1 VKKYARLLGSL
12 TLLAVLAWRLDWGR
26 MAAAF
31 ARLDLGLWLAALL
44 VYLLT
49 QVVSAVRWQALAR
62 LVGFGGGWGRYL
74 ACYYIGMLFNLVLPT
89 SVGGDVVRAWYLAG
103 QQGAAP
109 AEGRRTA
116 ALLSVLAD
124 RVNGVLVLVALSVV
138 AAVCCPVPLAP
149 WALTAVAA
157 VGAGS
162 LVGLACLPLLPR
174 LQRLLPGN
182 AHLRRL
188 ADGTR
193 LYLRHGR
200 VMAWVTALS
209 LVVQVANVVV
219 VWLAGEALGLPVP
232 PLFYGVLVP
241 LVTLL
246 TLLPVSVN
254 GMGLR
259 EVGTVA
265 LLAPLGVDA
274 ASAVTLSLLVFAV
287 MSAASLS
294 GLGFYLFGHFPRFQA
309 PSAAAGEA
317 RWEAPA
323 HDPPVGG
330 HPHQGRARQPTAAA

>member
-1 VKKYARLLGSL
+1 VKKHWRLLGSL
-12 TLLAVLAWRLDWGR
+12 TLLAVLACRLDWGR
-26 MAAAF
+26 LAAAF

-49 QVVSAVRWQALAR
+49 QLVSAVRWQALAR
-62 LVGFGGGWGRYL
+62 LVGFDGGWGRYL
-74 ACYYIGMLFNLVLPT
+74 AYYYIGMLFNLVLPT
-89 SVGGDVVRAWYLAG
+89 SVGGDVVRAWYLAR
-103 QQGAAP
+103 QRGAGP
-109 AEGRRTA
+109 AAGRRTA

-124 RVNGVLVLVALSVV
+124 RVNGVLVLVALAAA
-138 AAVCCPVPLAP
+138 AAVCCPVPLPP
-149 WALTAVAA
+149 WVLTGVAAVAA
-157 VGAGS
+157 GS
-162 LVGLACLPLLPR
+162 LAGVACLPLVPR

-182 AHLRRL
+182 ARLQRL

-209 LVVQVANVVV
+209 LVVQVANVAV
-219 VWLAGEALGLPVP
+219 VWLVGEALGLPVP
-232 PLFYGVLVP
+232 PLFYGVMVP

-265 LLAPLGVDA
+265 MLAPLGVEA

-287 MSAASLS
+287 MAAASLS

-309 PSAAAGEA
+309 PGAGGGPSEVP
-317 RWEAPA
+317 E
-323 HDPPVGG
+323 HDAPVGG
-330 HPHQGRARQPTAAA
+330 HPGQGRTRQPSAAA

>member
-1 VKKYARLLGSL
+1 VKKKWRLLGSL

-26 MAAAF
+26 LASAF

-62 LVGFGGGWGRYL
+62 LVGFDGGWGRYL
-74 ACYYIGMLFNLVLPT
+74 AYYYVGMLFNLVLPT
-89 SVGGDVVRAWYLAG
+89 SVGGDVVRAWYLAR
-103 QQGAAP
+103 QQGAGP
-109 AEGRRTA
+109 AAGRRTA

-124 RVNGVLVLVALSVV
+124 RVNGVLVLVALAVV
-138 AAVCCPVPLAP
+138 AAACCPVPLAP
-149 WALTAVAA
+149 WVVTAVAA
-157 VGAGS
+157 VAAGS
-162 LVGLACLPLLPR
+162 LVGLAGLPLLPR

-193 LYLRHGR
+193 LYLRHRR
-200 VMAWVTALS
+200 VMAWVTVLS
-209 LVVQVANVVV
+209 LVVQVANVAV

-232 PLFYGVLVP
+232 AAFYGVLVP

-274 ASAVTLSLLVFAV
+274 AAAVTLSLLVFAV
-287 MSAASLS
+287 FTAASLS
-294 GLGFYLFGHFPRFQA
+294 GLGFYLFGQFPRFPAQ
-309 PSAAAGEA
+309 AAGDGGAALEV
-317 RWEAPA
+317 PA

-330 HPHQGRARQPTAAA
+330 HPDQGRARQPSAVA

>member
-1 VKKYARLLGSL
+1 VNKKWRLLGSL

-26 MAAAF
+26 LAAAF
-31 ARLDLGLWLAALL
+31 ARLDLRLWLAALV

-49 QVVSAVRWQALAR
+49 QLVSAVRWQALAR
-62 LVGFGGGWGRYL
+62 LAGFDGGWGRYL
-74 ACYYIGMLFNLVLPT
+74 AYYYIGMLFNLVLPT

-103 QQGAAP
+103 QEGAAP
-109 AEGRRTA
+109 AAGRRTA

-124 RVNGVLVLVALSVV
+124 RVNGVLVLVAL
-138 AAVCCPVPLAP
+138 AAVATACCPLPLPP
-149 WALTAVAA
+149 WVVTAVAA
-157 VGAGS
+157 VAGGS
-162 LVGLACLPLLPR
+162 LAGLACLPLLPH
-174 LQRLLPGN
+174 LQRRLPGN

-188 ADGTR
+188 ADGAR

-219 VWLAGEALGLPVP
+219 IGLIGAGLGLPVP
-232 PLFYGVLVP
+232 PLFYGVMVP

-265 LLAPLGVDA
+265 LLAPVGVDA

-287 MSAASLS
+287 FTVASLS
-294 GLGFYLFGHFPRFQA
+294 GLGFYLFGRFPRFRA
-309 PSAAAGEA
+309 EGA
-317 RWEAPA
+317 RLEVPE
-323 HDPPVGG
+323 HDAPVGG
-330 HPHQGRARQPTAAA
+330 HPDQGRTRQPPAAA

>member
-1 VKKYARLLGSL
+1 VKKYTRLLGSL

-26 MAAAF
+26 LAAAF
-31 ARLDLGLWLAALL
+31 ARLDLRLWLAALL

-49 QVVSAVRWQALAR
+49 QFVSAVRWQALAR
-62 LVGFGGGWGRYL
+62 LAGFGGGWGRYL
-74 ACYYIGMLFNLVLPT
+74 AYYYVGMLFNLVLPT
-89 SVGGDVVRAWYLAG
+89 SVGGDVVRAWYLAR
-103 QQGAAP
+103 QPGAGP
-109 AEGRRTA
+109 AAGRRTA

-124 RVNGVLVLVALSVV
+124 RVNGVLVLVALAVV
-138 AAVCCPVPLAP
+138 AAACSPVPLKP
-149 WALTAVAA
+149 WVVIAVAA
-157 VGAGS
+157 VAAGS
-162 LVGLACLPLLPR
+162 LAGVACLPLLPR
-174 LQRLLPGN
+174 LRRLLPGN
-182 AHLRRL
+182 VHLQRL

-200 VMAWVTALS
+200 VLAWVTALS
-209 LVVQVANVVV
+209 LAVQAANVAV
-219 VWLAGEALGLPVP
+219 VWLVGEGLGLPVP

-265 LLAPLGVDA
+265 LLAPVGVDA

-287 MSAASLS
+287 MSAASLC

-309 PSAAAGEA
+309 PGAGCGNPEV
-317 RWEAPA
+317 PA
-323 HDPPVGG
+323 HDAPVGG
-330 HPHQGRARQPTAAA
+330 HPGQGRARQPAAAA

>member
-1 VKKYARLLGSL
+1 MKKKWRLLGSL
-12 TLLAVLAWRLDWGR
+12 TLLAFLAWRLDWGR
-26 MAAAF
+26 LAAAF

-49 QVVSAVRWQALAR
+49 QFVSAVRWQALAR
-62 LVGFGGGWGRYL
+62 LVGFDGGWGRYV
-74 ACYYIGMLFNLVLPT
+74 AYYYIGMLFNLVLPT
-89 SVGGDVVRAWYLAG
+89 SVGGDVVRAWYRAR
-103 QQGAAP
+103 QQGA
-109 AEGRRTA
+109 GRRTA

-124 RVNGVLVLVALSVV
+124 RVNGVLVLVAL
-138 AAVCCPVPLAP
+138 A
-149 WALTAVAA
+149 AVAA
-157 VGAGS
+157 ACCTVPLPRWVLAAVAGVAAGS
-162 LVGLACLPLLPR
+162 LAGVACLPLVPR

-182 AHLRRL
+182 ARLQRL

-193 LYLRHGR
+193 LYLQHGR

-209 LVVQVANVVV
+209 VVVQGANVAV
-219 VWLAGEALGLPVP
+219 VWLVGEALGLPVP
-232 PLFYGVLVP
+232 PLFYGVMVP

-265 LLAPLGVDA
+265 MLAPLGIDA

-294 GLGFYLFGHFPRFQA
+294 GLCFYLFGHFPRFQA
-309 PSAAAGEA
+309 PGAGGGNSEV
-317 RWEAPA
+317 PA
-323 HDPPVGG
+323 HDAPVGG
-330 HPHQGRARQPTAAA
+330 HPGQGRTRQPPAAA

>member
-1 VKKYARLLGSL
+1 MKKKWRLLGSL
-12 TLLAVLAWRLDWGR
+12 TPLAFLAWRLDWGR

-62 LVGFGGGWGRYL
+62 LVGFDGGWGRYL
-74 ACYYIGMLFNLVLPT
+74 AYCYIGMLFNLVLPT
-89 SVGGDVVRAWYLAG
+89 SVGGDVVRAWYLAN

-109 AEGRRTA
+109 AAGRRTA

-124 RVNGVLVLVALSVV
+124 RVNGVLVLVALTVV
-138 AAVCCPVPLAP
+138 AAACCPVPLKP
-149 WALTAVAA
+149 WIVGTVAA
-157 VGAGS
+157 AAAGAAAAA
-162 LVGLACLPLLPR
+162 ACLPLAPR

-182 AHLRRL
+182 ARLQRL

-193 LYLRHGR
+193 LYLRHRR
-200 VMAWVTALS
+200 VMAWVTLLS

-265 LLAPLGVDA
+265 LLAPLGVDP

-287 MSAASLS
+287 FTAASLS

-309 PSAAAGEA
+309 PAAAAAGA
-317 RWEAPA
+317 RWEVPA
-323 HDPPVGG
+323 HDEPVGR
-330 HPHQGRARQPTAAA
+330 HPDQGRTRQPPAAA

>member
-1 VKKYARLLGSL
+1 MKKKWRLLGSL
-12 TLLAVLAWRLDWGR
+12 TLLAFLAWRLDWGR
-26 MAAAF
+26 LAAAF

-49 QVVSAVRWQALAR
+49 QFVSAVRWQALAR
-62 LVGFGGGWGRYL
+62 LVGFDGGWGRYV
-74 ACYYIGMLFNLVLPT
+74 AYYYIGMLFNLVLPT
-89 SVGGDVVRAWYLAG
+89 SVGGDVVRAWYLAR
-103 QQGAAP
+103 QQGA
-109 AEGRRTA
+109 GRRTA

-124 RVNGVLVLVALSVV
+124 RVNGVLVLVAL
-138 AAVCCPVPLAP
+138 A
-149 WALTAVAA
+149 AVAA
-157 VGAGS
+157 ACCTVPLPRWVLAAVAGVAAGS
-162 LVGLACLPLLPR
+162 VAGVACLPLVPR

-182 AHLRRL
+182 ARLQRL

-209 LVVQVANVVV
+209 VVVQGANVAV
-219 VWLAGEALGLPVP
+219 VWLVGEALGLPVP
-232 PLFYGVLVP
+232 PLFYGVMVP

-265 LLAPLGVDA
+265 MLAPLGIDA

-309 PSAAAGEA
+309 PGAGGGPSEVP
-317 RWEAPA
+317 E
-323 HDPPVGG
+323 HDAPVGG
-330 HPHQGRARQPTAAA
+330 HPGQGRARQPSAAA